1 MRKTTIPLVAVV
13 LAALAAATVIH
24 ASDRV
29 AVYAKVDR
37 VALEPNSEAPNTI
50 QIWGVFSVAQKN
62 NPNDYLPA
70 SKGYLYYTL
79 AGNADVVR
87 REWADLKSVAGTSEF
102 VAFGSRWEGVP
113 RVRQPSEAPANPD
126 RYSINTGVTKVRGR
140 TDYAPIRALVDF
152 TR

>member
-1 MRKTTIPLVAVV
+1 MKRTTLCV
-13 LAALAAATVIH
+13 AALAALTAGGIVVR

-37 VALEPNSEAPNTI
+37 VVLEPNSEAPNTI

-62 NPNDYLPA
+62 DPNDYLPA

-113 RVRQPSEAPANPD
+113 RVRQPNEAPANPD

>member
-1 MRKTTIPLVAVV
+1 MPKTRLLAAV
-13 LAALAAATVIH
+13 LAICCVVVVAR

-37 VALEPNSEAPNTI
+37 VVLEPNGDAPNTI

-62 NPNDYLPA
+62 DPNDYLPA
-70 SKGYLYYTL
+70 SKGYLYYAL
-79 AGNADVVR
+79 AGNVDVVR
-87 REWADLKSVAGTSEF
+87 REWADLKSVAGTGEF

-113 RVRQPSEAPANPD
+113 RVRQSTEAPANPD

-140 TDYAPIRALVDF
+140 TDYAPIRALVDVA
-152 TR
+152 R